1 MLIGFFLPT
10 TFRAA
15 VFSMK
20 YPGLL
25 LHGERS
31 MSCAFLRSAPPN
43 LRPAPGAP
51 RLAAP
56 DFARGL
62 AQSLREMNAFMGSN
76 ATKLKVV
83 KAFDAYGLRSYITEW
98 TVGNP
103 G

>member
-1 MLIGFFLPT
+1 
-10 TFRAA
+10 
-15 VFSMK
+15 MK
-20 YPGLL
+20 YPGFL

-43 LRPAPGAP
+43 LRRRPVRHGWL
-51 RLAAP
+51 RQTS
-56 DFARGL
+56 RGL

-103 G
+103 V